1 MLKSECP
8 KKTDYISRKIGLFF
22 SKISLTP
29 NEWTVLSVFPAI
41 LGFFALLFRH
51 MGLGFFFFLIAGFFD
66 AIDGAVARVTKNIT
80 NLGGYLDGITDRIV
94 ECFLFVG
101 LMLFELPN
109 LIIFNLS
116 TPAYLWIVLTLF
128 IGSAMVSYS
137 RAYAYQKRIKD
148 DKTLKRMPGF
158 LERTERLWLIGTGM
172 ILYYVDPVYLTY
184 VIFITFILS
193 VITFLQRVWFV
204 VNVSSKK

>member
-1 MLKSECP
+1 MLKSEYP
-8 KKTDYISRKIGLFF
+8 KKTDDISRKIGLFF
-22 SKISLTP
+22 SKLPLTP

-51 MGLGFFFFLIAGFFD
+51 MGLGFFFFLVAGFFD

-94 ECFLFVG
+94 EGFLFIG
-101 LMLFELPN
+101 LMFFGLPN
-109 LIIFNLS
+109 LVIFNLS
-116 TPAYLWIVLTLF
+116 TPAYLWIALTLF
-128 IGSAMVSYS
+128 IGSVMVSYA
-137 RAYAYQKRIKD
+137 RAYAYQKKIKD
-148 DKTLKRMPGF
+148 DKTLKKMPGF

-172 ILYYVDPVYLTY
+172 ILYYIDPVYLTY

-193 VITFLQRVWFV
+193 VITLLQRVWFV
-204 VNVSSKK
+204 VKVSSKE

>member
-8 KKTDYISRKIGLFF
+8 KKTDDISRKIGLFF
-22 SKISLTP
+22 SKLPLTP

-51 MGLGFFFFLIAGFFD
+51 MGLGFFFFLVAGFFD

-94 ECFLFVG
+94 EGFLFIG
-101 LMLFELPN
+101 LMFFGLPN
-109 LIIFNLS
+109 LVIFNLS
-116 TPAYLWIVLTLF
+116 TPAYLWIALTLF
-128 IGSAMVSYS
+128 IGSVMVSYA
-137 RAYAYQKRIKD
+137 RAYAYQKKIKD
-148 DKTLKRMPGF
+148 DKTLKKMPGF

-172 ILYYVDPVYLTY
+172 ILYYIDPVYLTY

-193 VITFLQRVWFV
+193 VITLLQRVWFV
-204 VNVSSKK
+204 VKVSSKE